1 MYVVQDI
8 DRKQDA
14 AASDIRKYTKK
25 LHQLQGWGEEVI
37 SVELAHQVAI
47 RQVEMMREVPAAAHT
62 ARHSM
67 CLVEVE
73 QEVAAVRK
81 RFQKVSSNPSVS
93 VCHLLAV
100 YLFVYLLSTHVLHAS
115 RCSDTR
121 THAHY
126 VFPYC
131 PVPEQQTPCFGC
143 LLCSYHLLCLLTV
156 HLCII
161 LLWVRA
167 RPS

>member
-1 MYVVQDI
+1 MYIVQDI

-25 LHQLQGWGEEVI
+25 LHHLQGWGEEVI

-47 RQVEMMREVPAAAHT
+47 RQVEMMREVPAAAANT

-73 QEVAAVRK
+73 QEAVAVRK
-81 RFQKVSSNPSVS
+81 RFRKVSSNLSVS

-100 YLFVYLLSTHVLHAS
+100 YLFVYLLSTRVVHAS
-115 RCSDTR
+115 RCCSDTHMHAR
-121 THAHY
+121 THARA
-126 VFPYC
+126 
-131 PVPEQQTPCFGC
+131 
-143 LLCSYHLLCLLTV
+143 LCVSC
-156 HLCII
+156 
-161 LLWVRA
+161 
-167 RPS
+167 S